1 VDEEGGF
8 DKLWVWAADSDP
20 HAHRPATA
28 TTDSHRK
35 RRMYRAFQVL
45 REHALVQRDG
55 SRVSPVGSAGWTGP
69 VTERWR
75 RSSVSVRLTG
85 MAAVGT
91 SSRGQW
97 TRRNTVFTLC
107 SAVTLVAAI
116 EVILFGVIWTH
127 GVYGSRMAWLGGLAA
142 PLLLITAA
150 LAWAGARPGPTGDTE
165 ATHRDRRIA
174 PRTIGTASLLLVG
187 IPVAFFLLLLL
198 TYGSIV
204 VSHWLT

>member
-1 VDEEGGF
+1 
-8 DKLWVWAADSDP
+8 
-20 HAHRPATA
+20 
-28 TTDSHRK
+28 
-35 RRMYRAFQVL
+35 
-45 REHALVQRDG
+45 
-55 SRVSPVGSAGWTGP
+55 
-69 VTERWR
+69 
-75 RSSVSVRLTG
+75 